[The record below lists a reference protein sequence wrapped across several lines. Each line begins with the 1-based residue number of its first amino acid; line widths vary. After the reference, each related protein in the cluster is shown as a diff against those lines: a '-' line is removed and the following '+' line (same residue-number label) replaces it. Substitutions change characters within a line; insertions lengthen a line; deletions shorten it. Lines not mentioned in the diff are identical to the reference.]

1 MSEGVG
7 ESMRTVPKFSGL
19 PLLGVGPR
27 FLRDPVATFMTAHQR
42 YGDLVELD
50 LGVGGTIYA
59 VFHPDGVKQVLG
71 KGRRV
76 HRALLRELLG
86 KGLFTSP
93 SGEDWLRRRRLLHP
107 LFREER
113 LAEMTPLLLR
123 SLDTALDGSWRG
135 SINLAEE
142 MKQATVAMMI
152 DATFG
157 DHAAIDYP
165 AAREALS
172 FLLRY
177 VDERLFNLVKP
188 PRSWPTRKNRR
199 YTETIAT
206 LRDLIGT
213 AIEDPAVRDRD
224 EPTFLGGLLDVRD
237 GADFTDEELIDE
249 VLSIFIAGTETTGT
263 ALTWS
268 LYLLS
273 RHEEAAAALHAEVAS
288 TVGSR
293 TPTAADLDA
302 LTWPKAVVR
311 EALRLY
317 PPAWALR
324 RVMDEPTEIN
334 GVLLPAGARVMV
346 SAFVTHRHP
355 ELWDDP
361 ERFDPT
367 RWLSDV
373 DRPRFAYFP
382 FGAGAHQCIG
392 NLFALLEGQLILTR
406 VAQKFRSASVITS
419 PTRARPTIAL
429 APAPAPHLMLTAA

>member
-1 MSEGVG
+1 MSIP
-7 ESMRTVPKFSGL
+7 RFSGL

-27 FLRDPVATFMTAHQR
+27 FLRDPVATFMAAHQQ

-50 LGVGGTIYA
+50 LGVAGTIYA

-113 LAEMTPLLLR
+113 LAEMIPLLLR
-123 SLDTALDGSWRG
+123 SLDSALETGWRG
-135 SINLAEE
+135 SINLAEQ
-142 MKQATVAMMI
+142 MKQATVTMMI

-157 DHAAIDYP
+157 SRAPIDYP

-172 FLLRY
+172 FLLQY
-177 VDERLFNLVKP
+177 VDERLFGLVKP
-188 PRSWPTRKNRR
+188 PRGWPTRKNRR
-199 YTETIAT
+199 YTEAIAT
-206 LRDLIGT
+206 LRGIIAGVID
-213 AIEDPAVRDRD
+213 DPAFRRAD

-237 GADFTDEELIDE
+237 SAEFADEELIDE

-273 RHEEAAAALHAEVAS
+273 KHPEAAAALHAEVAGR
-288 TVGSR
+288 VGSR
-293 TPTAADLDA
+293 TPTASDFEA

-324 RVMDEPTEIN
+324 RVLDEAMEIN

-355 ELWDDP
+355 ALWDEP
-361 ERFDPT
+361 EKFDPT
-367 RWLSDV
+367 RWLTEST

-406 VAQKFRSASVITS
+406 VAQRFRTTSVITS

-429 APAPAPHLMLTAA
+429 APNPAPHLMLTAA